1 MGATGGT
8 RARKGR
14 ARGAAP
20 RSRRRGGRGF
30 TVIELLTVCVLF
42 AVVAAVAWPALA
54 RVRARWAVLGARQAF
69 AASHARARLT
79 ALSRGRVVQVRLD
92 EAGQRVEL
100 WVVGG
105 DPSEAAPLRDGA
117 LDLGAEFP
125 GVRVESNRAVL
136 CFGARGL
143 PVVRDGCDLPN
154 ATLVFRSGTVT
165 ETATVSLA
173 GRWLER

>member
-1 MGATGGT
+1 
-8 RARKGR
+8 
-14 ARGAAP
+14 
-20 RSRRRGGRGF
+20 
-30 TVIELLTVCVLF
+30 
-42 AVVAAVAWPALA
+42 
-54 RVRARWAVLGARQAF
+54 LGARDAF

-79 ALSRGRVVQVRLD
+79 ALSRGRTVQVRLD
-92 EAGQRVEL
+92 EAAQRVEL
-100 WVVGG
+100 WIVG
-105 DPSEAAPLRDGA
+105 DEPSQVAPLRDGV
-117 LDLGAEFP
+117 LDLRAEFP

-154 ATLVFRSGTVT
+154 ATLVFRSGALA